1 MEYLLVVARSSELCK
16 LCNENMMGMTL
27 KGNYDALLHL
37 TVKIGKEKNTHKSDI
52 PFEPFIYT
60 ANYKHS
66 YYDANDPVV
75 VTMRWIYHG
84 YPNKLF
90 WNRFSLTMES
100 ASIVHKIFNRHVW
113 VVGNAVETP
122 EQLKKYPI
130 PDDAF
135 VIRFNKAILHEPR
148 TDLCIFND
156 VLFEKLKDTIQSTS
170 VSCVVV
176 QKLNPDFD
184 ALRRNEEL
192 FTTGIMTMMWIT
204 KFFTLYKSLTV
215 IGFNMVDP
223 GQKAHYFDSE
233 TPAKPCAGFAGHDAE
248 HEKQMLIDYADC
260 PYLNMRLIRV
270 GDE

>member
-16 LCNENMMGMTL
+16 LCNENMKGMTL
-27 KGNYDALLHL
+27 KGNYDALLDM
-37 TVKIGKEKNTHKSDI
+37 TVKIGKEKNNYSDI

-66 YYDANDPVV
+66 YYDSNDPVV

-90 WNRFSLTMES
+90 YNRFSLTMES
-100 ASIVHKIFNRHVW
+100 ASIVHKIFNRNIW
-113 VVGNAVETP
+113 VIGNAVETP

-192 FTTGIMTMMWIT
+192 FTTGIMTMMWLT
-204 KFFTLYKSLTV
+204 RFFTMYKSLTV
-215 IGFNMVDP
+215 IGFNMVEP
-223 GQKAHYFDSE
+223 GQKAHYFDCE
-233 TPAKPCAGFAGHDAE
+233 TPAKPCVGFAGHDAE

-270 GDE
+270 GVE